1 MFIYSIHIMDEWNFL
16 SIRFLPSCQ
25 TEPVASAYNKGGRL
39 TKDWAEVR
47 PSRRLPRRVASTGKG
62 YLLLQH
68 TYTRVVSLARLERL
82 ERIKER
88 RATSAYHSRFSLRR
102 LIGTRAPSPSPS
114 KPASAALCSTCC
126 WPTAGN
132 WVGARVKSSRR
143 GRERRVARRGGAL
156 PGAQAAGS
164 LKEEENAGTSDSV
177 RSMSELFSSV
187 RFSEERFSSS
197 PSSLKTLTS
206 SSLPRSSPPPLLL
219 TCGILRISLSLSLS
233 LSVTLSLSIA
243 PPLYL
248 SCSWHSRT
256 RGTLRGSFS
265 GRLSCRV
272 AASPPGCCASAV
284 PGSPASPG
292 APARPRDLGPRP
304 GPAARARARP
314 SRVCAPAAP
323 VAAAA
328 ALVLGLVGA
337 AACTL
342 DSDGG
347 RARTRGSPWWLA
359 ADCRGRRRRQ
369 ASRSRQRGGRLSHA
383 RTNRAC
389 PALLSLP
396 LARSLSR
403 SPSASRAVGAR
414 SRRARNSSGR
424 PLRALFREREA
435 CPCFRASPTFASS
448 HLLLEIQLPCAS
460 MSVYRCSRHCCTTVS
475 FPHLLFFPC
484 ALYSRNNQQ
493 VSR

>member
-233 LSVTLSLSIA
+233 LCPSLYHSLSL
-243 PPLYL
+243 PLFIF
-248 SCSWHSRT
+248 R
-256 RGTLRGSFS
+256 
-265 GRLSCRV
+265 
-272 AASPPGCCASAV
+272 V
-284 PGSPASPG
+284 PGTRALAALSAALSVGGCPAEW
-292 APARPRDLGPRP
+292 RPPRP
-304 GPAARARARP
+304 GAARARFLALLRLLGRQRDRAISARGPAPRRARAPGHPACARP
-314 SRVCAPAAP
+314 LLLLPLPLRSCSGSWALLRARWTAMVGERAREALRGGSPLTAAAGGVAKPRARASAAGGSPTRGPIAPA
-323 VAAAA
+323 
-328 ALVLGLVGA
+328 
-337 AACTL
+337 
-342 DSDGG
+342 
-347 RARTRGSPWWLA
+347 
-359 ADCRGRRRRQ
+359 RR
-369 ASRSRQRGGRLSHA
+369 SSLSLSHA
-383 RTNRAC
+383 RY
-389 PALLSLP
+389 
-396 LARSLSR
+396 LARR
-403 SPSASRAVGAR
+403 
-414 SRRARNSSGR
+414 RRAA
-424 PLRALFREREA
+424 P
-435 CPCFRASPTFASS
+435 
-448 HLLLEIQLPCAS
+448 
-460 MSVYRCSRHCCTTVS
+460 
-475 FPHLLFFPC
+475 
-484 ALYSRNNQQ
+484 
-493 VSR
+493 